1 MDKYSYIDKYFE
13 GNLTDEENA
22 NFKIM
27 LAEDQ
32 ELAIALAYEK
42 NVKKAI
48 QLNER
53 THLKQ
58 QLHSFETSKKPFKWM
73 YIAASIVILLGLF
86 TWSLF
91 FNSNYDALYSDYYQ
105 TYPNTVLPTV
115 RGENSLGIKS
125 DAFYAYDAADYQ
137 KSEALFAEIYSK
149 DAADYALFYKGVCLM
164 ELKKYNEAIVVF
176 NQHNY
181 DKKDN
186 FEPFFRWYSALAY
199 LKLGQKENAI
209 KALETLTKIDNPQKE
224 MALKLLSELN

>member
-58 QLHSFETSKKPFKWM
+58 QLHSFET
-73 YIAASIVILLGLF
+73 
-86 TWSLF
+86 
-91 FNSNYDALYSDYYQ
+91 
-105 TYPNTVLPTV
+105 
-115 RGENSLGIKS
+115 
-125 DAFYAYDAADYQ
+125 
-137 KSEALFAEIYSK
+137 
-149 DAADYALFYKGVCLM
+149 
-164 ELKKYNEAIVVF
+164 
-176 NQHNY
+176 
-181 DKKDN
+181 
-186 FEPFFRWYSALAY
+186 
-199 LKLGQKENAI
+199 
-209 KALETLTKIDNPQKE
+209 
-224 MALKLLSELN
+224 